1 MQSHTHNLSSH
12 THGTGN
18 GTYTHFVVC
27 NNSNIACNGTA
38 RKWPSGSGNVHY
50 VYATSKVGMAEQ
62 SGISGPSNNTSGG
75 PSNNTSGG
83 PSPNASGGPSN
94 NTSSGPSNNT
104 SGTSGALT
112 SGTNGSG
119 TAINIMPPY
128 IAVYAWRRT
137 A

>member
-75 PSNNTSGG
+75 PS
-83 PSPNASGGPSN
+83 PNASGGPSN